1 MRRQRLPLFCFTC
14 KPYALD
20 STAYGFRDR
29 LEFFFGGGKGQ
40 DQPTQKNNM
49 QDFTDKTPGRQGLF
63 GRFFVK
69 TTYGVC
75 ALKDMP
81 TAANAGN
88 QAYALFFRSRRY
100 GLFLG
105 GDFAFGFVIDRVLFG
120 AFLGFFL
127 GFRRLRSD
135 IIRIKRGSD

>member
-1 MRRQRLPLFCFTC
+1 MRFTVLHMAFATGWDFLGEGAGSTDPKEQYAGFYRQNARKARP
-14 KPYALD
+14 
-20 STAYGFRDR
+20 FRA
-29 LEFFFGGGKGQ
+29 
-40 DQPTQKNNM
+40 
-49 QDFTDKTPGRQGLF
+49 
-63 GRFFVK
+63 FFVK

-75 ALKDMP
+75 ALKDML

-88 QAYALFFRSRRY
+88 QAYALFFRSCRY

-120 AFLGFFL
+120 AFLSFFL

>member
-1 MRRQRLPLFCFTC
+1 MAFAT
-14 KPYALD
+14 
-20 STAYGFRDR
+20 GWN
-29 LEFFFGGGKGQ
+29 FFWGGGGGGGGGGQ

>member
-1 MRRQRLPLFCFTC
+1 MRRQRLPLFVL
-14 KPYALD
+14 PV
-20 STAYGFRDR
+20 SRMR
-29 LEFFFGGGKGQ
+29 LTVLHMAFATGSDFFGGRGRISRPERTICRILKTKRPEGKAFSGV
-40 DQPTQKNNM
+40 
-49 QDFTDKTPGRQGLF
+49 
-63 GRFFVK
+63 FFVK

-88 QAYALFFRSRRY
+88 QAYALFFRSCRY

-120 AFLGFFL
+120 AFLGLFL

>member
-29 LEFFFGGGKGQ
+29 LEFFGGKGQ

-120 AFLGFFL
+120 AFLGLFL

>member
-1 MRRQRLPLFCFTC
+1 MAFAT
-14 KPYALD
+14 
-20 STAYGFRDR
+20 GWN
-29 LEFFFGGGKGQ
+29 FFWGGKGQ

-49 QDFTDKTPGRQGLF
+49 QDFKDKTPGRQGLF
-63 GRFFVK
+63 GLFFVK

-75 ALKDMP
+75 ALKDPP

-88 QAYALFFRSRRY
+88 QAHALFFRSRRY

-120 AFLGFFL
+120 AFLGLFL

>member
-20 STAYGFRDR
+20 STAHGFRDR
-29 LEFFFGGGKGQ
+29 LEFFGGKGQ
-40 DQPTQKNNM
+40 DQPTRKNNV
-49 QDFTDKTPGRQGLF
+49 QDFKDKTPGRQGLF

-120 AFLGFFL
+120 AFLGLFL

>member
-20 STAYGFRDR
+20 STAHGFRDR
-29 LEFFFGGGKGQ
+29 LEFFGGGRGRINRPKR
-40 DQPTQKNNM
+40 TICRIL
-49 QDFTDKTPGRQGLF
+49 KTKRPEGKAFSGV
-63 GRFFVK
+63 FFVK

-88 QAYALFFRSRRY
+88 QAYVLFFRSRRY

-120 AFLGFFL
+120 AFLGLFL